1 MEDISYVCAS
11 AMSQKPGNRFK
22 SPTEK
27 MRSLALRSMASK
39 IGYLHVND
47 LIAAGDEEAGK
58 LISGSLPGRLFA
70 AGEQVFP
77 LGDPQPMLMFL
88 RLGAVDIYHPSQ
100 PGRLFVKRLEPG
112 ALFGEMKLLG
122 QTMYGSEA
130 EAPQASEIVLLTVS
144 DIDRIDAQCPGF
156 GLRLACQIGPRVV
169 EAERKHEVI
178 AFQTVPMRLASLLL
192 DLAGPDGE
200 VRDVT
205 QQELADQ
212 LGVYRE
218 TVSVTLAGL
227 KQAGLIHAA
236 RRRVKLLDPEGLRG
250 LVPF

>member
-1 MEDISYVCAS
+1 MSYVCSS
-11 AMSQKPGNRFK
+11 AMSQKVIGKVK

-39 IGYLHVND
+39 IGYLHLSD
-47 LIAAGDEEAGK
+47 LIAAGDEEAGQ

-70 AGEQVFP
+70 PGEQIYP
-77 LGDPQPMLMFL
+77 LDDPQQPMLMFL
-88 RLGAVDIYHPSQ
+88 RQGALDIYRPSQ
-100 PGRLFVKRLEPG
+100 LGRLFVKRLEPG

-130 EAPQASEIVLLTVS
+130 EAAQACELVLLTVS

-218 TVSVTLAGL
+218 TVSVTLTGL
-227 KQAGLIHAA
+227 KQAGLICAS

-250 LVPF
+250 MVPF